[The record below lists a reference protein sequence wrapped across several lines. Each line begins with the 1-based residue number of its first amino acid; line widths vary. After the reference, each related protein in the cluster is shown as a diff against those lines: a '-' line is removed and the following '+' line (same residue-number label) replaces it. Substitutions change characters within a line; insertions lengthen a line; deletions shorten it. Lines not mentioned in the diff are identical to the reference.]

1 MSDMRTPLSR
11 VRGLGSA
18 KAGTEHFWLQRLTAI
33 ANVPL
38 VIFLLASLVAL
49 AGADYETVRAYLS
62 MPLVTVI
69 VLALIVSGIWHM
81 RLGMQVVIEDYVHGE
96 NLKLLSIIGNN
107 FFALAV
113 GLACVYAALK
123 LGFGS

>member
-33 ANVPL
+33 ANIPL

-81 RLGMQVVIEDYVHGE
+81 RLGMQVVIEDYVPGE